1 MFWKKKKS
9 NEVTIEFDSDSDDR
23 RRGVR
28 ITPLDEIVIH
38 HEQYQ
43 SRLIDIS
50 AIGLSFKA
58 DKSNLYQKQDGL
70 EVSIMLPDEL
80 SATQSYKPADKAPLV
95 CIIKIIYVAK
105 TSYHCQIIQIDRDAQ
120 TLLDRYILNEQKR
133 QIHLHSR

>member
-1 MFWKKKKS
+1 LFWKNKKS
-9 NEVTIEFDSDSDDR
+9 NEITIEFDSGDKR
-23 RRGVR
+23 HGVR
-28 ITPLDEIVIH
+28 IKPLDEIIIH
-38 HEQYQ
+38 HEKYQ

-58 DKSNLYQKQDGL
+58 DESNLYQKQDGL

-80 SATQSYKPADKAPLV
+80 SATQSLNTAGEEPLV

-120 TLLDRYILNEQKR
+120 ILLDRYILNEQKR